1 METEP
6 TMRCAAIAA
15 FAVLTAAA
23 PAQAATLSSYSL
35 HAGPLPVHG
44 YAMTV
49 DASQGSLEVTFTRT
63 APGMSQTHQYSFRH
77 AQVTAPTDMRRG
89 RLTADLGAFGSIDLR
104 FRPSGAIHKLKL
116 GPGCIGTEPDRHRV
130 GRVTGTF
137 RLVADTT
144 FFGTVTASRIPAGL
158 TRAGD
163 SICRSTGTAPE
174 IPGPLTLANDG
185 GPPSTDLLVV
195 ALKGGRSYQNITVG
209 SGHVLH
215 EITSTGPAGSFTGS
229 TQAVTVLGPA
239 PGFSGTLAYTAT
251 KRSDKFDTTGTLSGD
266 YTALFDSIAPVTFPA
281 GTKAQVSGPS

>member
-1 METEP
+1 MK
-6 TMRCAAIAA
+6 RAAIATS
-15 FAVLTAAA
+15 FAVLASAA
-23 PAQAATLSSYSL
+23 PAHAATGTPYSL

-49 DASQGSLEVTFTRT
+49 DASLGILTITFTRT
-63 APGMSQTHQYSFRH
+63 APGTSQSHVYSFSH
-77 AQVTAPTDMRRG
+77 VQVTGRRDIRRG
-89 RLTADLGAFGSIDLR
+89 RLTADLGRFGRLDLR
-104 FRPSGAIHKLKL
+104 FRPSGAIHKRKL
-116 GPGCIGTEPDRHRV
+116 GPGCIGTEPDRHRI

-144 FFGTVTASRIPAGL
+144 FFGTVTASRLPADL
-158 TRAGD
+158 TRAGN

-174 IPGPLTLANDG
+174 FPGPLTLANDG
-185 GPPSTDLLVV
+185 GPVSTSLLVV
-195 ALKGGRSYQNITVG
+195 ALKGGRSYQDVTVDA
-209 SGHVLH
+209 GHVLH

-229 TQAVTVLGPA
+229 TQAATVHGA

-251 KRSDKFDTTGTLSGD
+251 KRKDAFDTTGTLNGD